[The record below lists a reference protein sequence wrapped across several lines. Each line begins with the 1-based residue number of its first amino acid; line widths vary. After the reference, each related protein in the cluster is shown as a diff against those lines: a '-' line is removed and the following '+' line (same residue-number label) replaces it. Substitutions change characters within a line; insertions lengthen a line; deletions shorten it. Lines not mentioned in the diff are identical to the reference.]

1 MTCEN
6 CGQPGARTRCVP
18 RTYGKGQSLLVIKD
32 VPVVFCASCGESY
45 MESETLTRIEQIKRK
60 RKQLA
65 AKQTVAVA
73 VFD

>member
-1 MTCEN
+1 
-6 CGQPGARTRCVP
+6 
-18 RTYGKGQSLLVIKD
+18 
-32 VPVVFCASCGESY
+32 